1 MLGASLLK
9 KLEAINSLPLV
20 EYSIN
25 SGEVEYVYVENSET
39 NRKILLSA
47 GFTEVELDDKQI
59 CNDDTVDIAYL
70 AFNSGATWFDQ
81 LNGFSTEDALY
92 D

>member
-1 MLGASLLK
+1 MLDDLLLK

-20 EYSIN
+20 DYSIN
-25 SGEVEYVYVENSET
+25 LGEVEYVYVENSMT

-47 GFTEVELDDKQI
+47 GFTEAELNDKQVD
-59 CNDDTVDIAYL
+59 NDTVLNMGYL

-81 LNGFSTEDALY
+81 LNGFSID
-92 D
+92 DN